1 MQGDLSQG
9 VLCNNPRPCPG
20 HQGTCRGFFALIFTP
35 LGLSPFP
42 SGNQSCCPALASSPK
57 TAASQ
62 WVLDPLAWEAWSQP
76 FLEDGDQGWMEASLN
91 VDQEQKLGSLLE
103 QLIS

>member
-9 VLCNNPRPCPG
+9 VLCNNPRLCLG

-57 TAASQ
+57 TATSQ
-62 WVLDPLAWEAWSQP
+62 WVLDPLAMGGMESAFTGRWRP
-76 FLEDGDQGWMEASLN
+76 GMDGGIAECDE
-91 VDQEQKLGSLLE
+91 EQRLDSLLE